1 MVSQV
6 DMEKDQAATGGT
18 ASPQVPATLE
28 AAFQRTQTFSSSGAS
43 NVSLPPGDVE
53 GYAKEE
59 VAFGRVD
66 VDASGLTAGMR
77 FHLLQPIREVLSSWR
92 MARAPFDQLLA
103 PHVSKIESIDKLANE
118 IAELKSRSDSEEVQ
132 LERTLEADTK
142 YTQIKERYDNAESR
156 YKQKFAE
163 NDQRVPIVWGY
174 HSTYILAIA
183 CTGIAEWFINY
194 DVFLRFL
201 QVPAWAAA
209 TAIILGALL
218 AFAAHGHGTL
228 LKQWAYRFGPART
241 RAQRFTDWRF
251 LALSTFGL
259 LIVLTAAGG
268 SRYAAV
274 MRLIGSVPSVSLL
287 GAEAEIDI
295 NPLRDVLISLLGN
308 LGAWVVGVFF
318 AYIGHDPDPEYM
330 EAAHEREKARALY
343 NRYRKD
349 LDAEKETVRARYAR
363 DIVKKQN
370 AAQTF
375 QRDFERLRSLLLQ
388 VREHENVIVADLQAA
403 LLGNA
408 QRYRDALTRLAVQQ
422 QGQVSFV
429 RVTDGQPIAPYEYK
443 NAALLVSADFIRGLS

>member
-1 MVSQV
+1 MASQT
-6 DMEKDQAATGGT
+6 DKEKEQGG
-18 ASPQVPATLE
+18 AGSAPYLQVPASLE
-28 AAFQRTQTFSSSGAS
+28 AAFQRTQTFSSLGAA
-43 NVSLPPGDVE
+43 NPSLAPGDLE

-59 VAFGRVD
+59 TAFGRID
-66 VDASGLTAGMR
+66 IDEHGLTAGMR
-77 FHLLQPIREVLSSWR
+77 FRLLQPTRETLSSWR

-103 PHVSKIESIDKLANE
+103 PHIGKIESIDKLDDEVAD
-118 IAELKSRSDSEEVQ
+118 LKSRSESEELQ

-142 YTQIKERYDNAESR
+142 YSQIKERYDNAESR

-174 HSTYILAIA
+174 KLTYILAIA

-274 MRLIGSVPSVSLL
+274 MRLIGNAPSINLL

-318 AYIGHDPDPEYM
+318 AYVGHDPDPEYM
-330 EAAHEREKARALY
+330 EAAHEREKARSLY

-349 LDAEKETVRARYAR
+349 LDAEKETIRARYAR
-363 DIVKKQN
+363 DITKKQN

-375 QRDFERLRSLLLQ
+375 LRDFERLRSLLLQ
-388 VREHENVIVADLQAA
+388 VREHENVIVADLQSA
-403 LLGNA
+403 LLSNT
-408 QRYRDALTRLAVQQ
+408 QRYRDALIQLAIQR
-422 QGQVSFV
+422 QGQFSLI
-429 RVTDGQPIAPYEYK
+429 RATDGQAITPYEYQ
-443 NAALLVSADFIRGLS
+443 NSVISIGADFVRGLS